1 MGYLVSY
8 KQYWGQF
15 NKTLQAPTLAGPPR
29 LYQGSGSPS
38 CIILAQPSI
47 YLALNILSK
56 QNFLSILF
64 QIKTWFQNRR
74 TKWKKQ
80 MAARLRL
87 AQRQGLL
94 PPLPGMM
101 AAACMPPPS
110 HLVFPSPSQN
120 GMVSFHNLHFHH
132 ASNSQQFNPMVSPA
146 SGISPP
152 ISYAG

>member
-1 MGYLVSY
+1 
-8 KQYWGQF
+8 
-15 NKTLQAPTLAGPPR
+15 
-29 LYQGSGSPS
+29 
-38 CIILAQPSI
+38 
-47 YLALNILSK
+47 
-56 QNFLSILF
+56 
-64 QIKTWFQNRR
+64 
-74 TKWKKQ
+74 